1 MDKIQNLSPEDMKS
15 GNFIRMRHIIH
26 KGTKIL
32 DIFFLGEGDLNLKK
46 KSNFPNFEAQKI

>member
-15 GNFIRMRHIIH
+15 RNFIRMRHIIH